1 MKVGLVQLSIG
12 LAWSQPGSGEPST
25 EYDLLPYSV
34 GLLAAN
40 ARAHCR
46 DQHEYLL
53 PVFSRIPVKEAADRL
68 EGCDLVAFSLYV
80 WNVNLSLAIAAEVK
94 ARHPE
99 VTVVVGGPQV
109 PDDATEFMATN
120 RQVDI
125 ACHGE
130 GEITFT
136 ELLDELPEG
145 RLDQVRSITF
155 RGSDGEPRTTPRRE
169 RVVELD
175 VLPSPYLDGTF
186 DKLLADRPGR
196 WVMTWETNRG
206 CPFSCTFCDWGSAT
220 AARVYRFGMD
230 RLLDEITWMSNNRV
244 GFVFCCDAN
253 FGMLPRDLE
262 IAEAVVASKRSTGFP
277 WSLSVQNTKN
287 ARERAYKVQTL
298 LAGELNTLG
307 VTISLQS
314 ANRETLVNIKR
325 RNISSEVF
333 EDLQQRFARDG
344 VYTYTDL
351 ILGLPGDSYDTF
363 TASVSH
369 VVANG
374 QHNHVQFHNCSIL
387 PNAEMA
393 NPEYRNKFGIS
404 SVPQRIVNAWDKVDR
419 PDEVPE
425 YLDTVVSTATMY
437 DTDWEKAKVF
447 AWMVDLLYF
456 DRLLQVPLSV
466 LMARHKLPLKGFVE
480 AFMRAAPEGCPTVA
494 GVVERLW
501 EHAQSIRLGGIEYQ
515 SSDRFGSIN
524 MPADQYALAALVAD
538 GLLPSFYREAEQI
551 LVDHLTALHVT
562 ESPLLLGDLIDYNEA
577 CFVAPAPAGRRLLVL
592 SHPINEVYRRVL
604 GGGSGDV
611 EERWAMYSIDRKS
624 RPVES
629 LDDFLGH
636 LAWCHGK
643 DKRNYLAATAPAR
656 IVQPRVA

>member
-1 MKVGLVQLSIG
+1 
-12 LAWSQPGSGEPST
+12 
-25 EYDLLPYSV
+25 
-34 GLLAAN
+34 
-40 ARAHCR
+40 
-46 DQHEYLL
+46 
-53 PVFSRIPVKEAADRL
+53 
-68 EGCDLVAFSLYV
+68 
-80 WNVNLSLAIAAEVK
+80 
-94 ARHPE
+94 
-99 VTVVVGGPQV
+99 
-109 PDDATEFMATN
+109 
-120 RQVDI
+120 
-125 ACHGE
+125 
-130 GEITFT
+130 
-136 ELLDELPEG
+136 
-145 RLDQVRSITF
+145 
-155 RGSDGEPRTTPRRE
+155 
-169 RVVELD
+169 
-175 VLPSPYLDGTF
+175 
-186 DKLLADRPGR
+186 
-196 WVMTWETNRG
+196 
-206 CPFSCTFCDWGSAT
+206 
-220 AARVYRFGMD
+220 
-230 RLLDEITWMSNNRV
+230 
-244 GFVFCCDAN
+244 
-253 FGMLPRDLE
+253 
-262 IAEAVVASKRSTGFP
+262 TGFP

-393 NPEYRNKFGIS
+393 NPEYRDKFGIS
-404 SVPQRIVNAWDKVDR
+404 SVPQRIVNAWDNVDR

-425 YLDTVVSTATMY
+425 YLDTVVSTATMD

-480 AFMRAAPEGCPTVA
+480 AFMRAVPEGCPTVA

-501 EHAQSIRLGGIEYQ
+501 AHARSIRLGGIEYQ
-515 SSDRFGSIN
+515 SSDRFGSIH

-551 LVDHLTALHVT
+551 LVDHLTAIQVT

-611 EERWAMYSIDRKS
+611 EERWAMYSIDRKT